1 MLGQIF
7 LNIVIYLL
15 KLHWVEMCFLF
26 SKRKRKSKK
35 CKSLMELKINIMK
48 NVLCFFSNWFLSIYI
63 LRRFHQLFWSLILK
77 MLNPLCKYDGNM
89 IVDKRQCALKLEN
102 FISFHPC
109 SNPRYYWHYYIIV
122 YIITLDSSVIFLILE
137 GIELRLYPSSQ
148 NLEAVE
154 A

>member
-1 MLGQIF
+1 
-7 LNIVIYLL
+7 
-15 KLHWVEMCFLF
+15 MCF
-26 SKRKRKSKK
+26 
-35 CKSLMELKINIMK
+35 
-48 NVLCFFSNWFLSIYI
+48 
-63 LRRFHQLFWSLILK
+63 
-77 MLNPLCKYDGNM
+77 
-89 IVDKRQCALKLEN
+89 KLEI